1 MQIYEYQKVTST
13 QDLAKKY
20 LEEKNNK
27 TAAFIAQEQTAG
39 YGKRGRSFYSP
50 AKTGIYLSIALPN
63 FKIDLNYAG
72 LLTLAIGI
80 SVVHVL
86 KKQFPANDFQLKW
99 VNDIYLNDR
108 KIAGILTEKTKF
120 GLIVGIGINITTTS
134 FPSSI
139 SDHVG
144 NITQSNVDNNQ
155 ISRKLVK
162 AIIQATKTYQNAK
175 FLDNYRELSYLK
187 NKKVTLKVGRKHI
200 TGRVVTIDN
209 QGRLVIACQNTLR
222 RYSSGEV
229 IKVELNK

>member
-1 MQIYEYQKVTST
+1 MQIYEYRKVTST

-27 TAAFIAQEQTAG
+27 NAAFIAQEQTAG

-50 AKTGIYLSIALPN
+50 AKTGIYLSIALPD

-72 LLTLAIGI
+72 LLTLAIGV

-86 KKQFPANDFQLKW
+86 QKQFPANDFQLKW

-108 KIAGILTEKTKF
+108 KIAGILTEKTKL
-120 GLIVGIGINITTTS
+120 GLIIGIGVNITTTS
-134 FPSSI
+134 FPNSI
-139 SDHVG
+139 SNHVG
-144 NITQSNVDNNQ
+144 NITQGDVDNNQ

-175 FLDNYRELSYLK
+175 FLDDYRELSYLK
-187 NKKVTLKVGRKHI
+187 NKKVTLEAGRKHI
-200 TGRVVTIDN
+200 TGRVVTIDD
-209 QGRLVIACQNTLR
+209 QGRLVIDYQNTLR

-229 IKVELNK
+229 IKVELN